1 MSITKQTRLESF
13 FKTDK
18 QKRKEQILA
27 AWGPGA
33 MSAREIARRLGY
45 SDLNMV
51 RPRIN
56 ELVKAGKLVEAGK
69 KYDVFTDRNV
79 TCWRMP

>member
-27 AWGPGA
+27 AWGLGA